1 MVQTAA
7 VESILRQVRE
17 SAHREVVGRVLATEE
32 ELDADW
38 APILARLR
46 RDLAGAT
53 PAQVQAVV
61 DQATRSMISA
71 AVRRLANS
79 VTAGAIIG
87 ANAAAREHER
97 LTGPHGPMQPH
108 GGVDAGPATIG
119 TQRARQ
125 IAAERISGAAAR
137 DHVPLSARLY
147 RSVDQVGRDAGRV
160 IRSSIQA
167 REGIFQTAEN
177 FIASNRDAMRVPV
190 PRYTQDLI
198 AAARESL
205 DSGDRSVLEDAIRQH
220 IGQMER
226 LGIGPGQRDGL
237 TSLRSTVRQFVRDL
251 EQATPQSLERVV
263 ARHLE
268 DRAQFQ
274 ARRIARHET
283 MEAHRSAYLASVRE
297 KPYAVGVRWKLS
309 GLGHLPDV
317 CDCFANQNLY
327 GLGAG
332 GYPKDRVPE
341 TPHPQC
347 IPPGHTIETSTGS
360 IPIELVVPGMMVRT
374 HSGAWRE
381 VLRLSASEWRGQLVV
396 ATVGDRRLVATPEHP
411 VLTVGGW
418 KSADLL
424 QPGDAVFLR
433 RNADSSPSERS
444 EVPVLDRVG
453 SPLASREMPVAWV
466 YFYSDEQA
474 RKCDVDVELSD
485 GELRYRAEPSL
496 DKRIEHAAFMLGEL
510 SDRLDLHRS
519 RHESV
524 ESAALAS
531 RGSLRSGGDLLASL
545 GGSPG
550 VRDSVLLGRGSLRDS
565 GSAKSDI
572 DSGPSNSDASSDL
585 EDAELLADVE
595 TNNLIDADVPAL
607 QRATASPADAE
618 RGLGASHPLLW
629 SGPRCGDLG
638 LLGPGSLDDSHIAEP
653 HSNGALARHELP
665 GDRVDAQQFAHVQA
679 RDLVRIDIHAW
690 SREASACFR
699 SGHFYLAFVD
709 SVAREP
715 YAGTVHN
722 FAVDG
727 DESYCVN
734 GIVTHN
740 CRCTTSA
747 IVDEHFFT
755 RRLAQRNAQPEPPRP
770 WETDTRQTAAEW
782 LAEQPESFRR
792 RLLGPTRAQLF
803 DEGRDGRAAVLDELG
818 RPVPVAQLLPGRGA
832 PPATPMTVSVA
843 DSAATARQLLESAGA
858 STAGHPVP
866 GNGIWA
872 AIENGWPSARHQDY
886 EDALAYLRA
895 NPDGP
900 QWASRGAD
908 AEPPWRMTRSGTAG
922 TYRNESATTWPH
934 ELDTDA
940 LLVAEGNDV
949 YRPDAPPSHPD
960 ADLRIS
966 GFTVETKAILSD
978 SAKIETALRAIRRAR
993 NQSGNIIYDWRASH
1007 MTAQDAEDVA
1017 RSLEGDVRAPRFL
1030 RIIGRGFDLTWQL
1043 RLAST

>member
-17 SAHREVVGRVLATEE
+17 SAHREVVQHVLATED
-32 ELDADW
+32 ELEADW

-46 RDLAGAT
+46 RELTSAT
-53 PAQVQAVV
+53 PAQVQGVV
-61 DQATRSMISA
+61 DQATRAMIAA
-71 AVRRLANS
+71 AVRRLTSS
-79 VTAGAIIG
+79 VTVGALIG
-87 ANAAAREHER
+87 SSAAEREHER
-97 LTGPHGPMQPH
+97 LTGPRGPMRPPE
-108 GGVDAGPATIG
+108 GMDAGPATIG
-119 TQRARQ
+119 TRRARQ
-125 IAAERISGAAAR
+125 IAAERVSGAAAR
-137 DHVPLSARLY
+137 DRVPLSARLY
-147 RSVDQVGRDAGRV
+147 RNVDQVGRDAGRV

-167 REGIFQTAEN
+167 REGLFQTAEN
-177 FIASNRDAMRVPV
+177 FIALNRDAMRVPV

-198 AAARESL
+198 AAARESI
-205 DSGDRSVLEDAIRQH
+205 DTGDRSILEAAVRQH
-220 IGQMER
+220 ARQMER
-226 LGIGPGQRDGL
+226 LGIGLGQRDGL

-341 TPHPQC
+341 TPHP
-347 IPPGHTIETSTGS
+347 
-360 IPIELVVPGMMVRT
+360 M
-374 HSGAWRE
+374 
-381 VLRLSASEWRGQLVV
+381 
-396 ATVGDRRLVATPEHP
+396 
-411 VLTVGGW
+411 
-418 KSADLL
+418 
-424 QPGDAVFLR
+424 
-433 RNADSSPSERS
+433 
-444 EVPVLDRVG
+444 
-453 SPLASREMPVAWV
+453 
-466 YFYSDEQA
+466 
-474 RKCDVDVELSD
+474 
-485 GELRYRAEPSL
+485 
-496 DKRIEHAAFMLGEL
+496 
-510 SDRLDLHRS
+510 
-519 RHESV
+519 
-524 ESAALAS
+524 
-531 RGSLRSGGDLLASL
+531 
-545 GGSPG
+545 
-550 VRDSVLLGRGSLRDS
+550 
-565 GSAKSDI
+565 
-572 DSGPSNSDASSDL
+572 
-585 EDAELLADVE
+585 
-595 TNNLIDADVPAL
+595 
-607 QRATASPADAE
+607 
-618 RGLGASHPLLW
+618 
-629 SGPRCGDLG
+629 
-638 LLGPGSLDDSHIAEP
+638 
-653 HSNGALARHELP
+653 
-665 GDRVDAQQFAHVQA
+665 
-679 RDLVRIDIHAW
+679 
-690 SREASACFR
+690 
-699 SGHFYLAFVD
+699 
-709 SVAREP
+709 
-715 YAGTVHN
+715 
-722 FAVDG
+722 
-727 DESYCVN
+727 
-734 GIVTHN
+734 

-934 ELDTDA
+934 EWDTDA